1 MYSFLESSE
10 TTRET
15 ICVDDILKKYIYLI
29 IIDEYKKF
37 SRSFLEW
44 FMGFSAGSF
53 CFVRVLTQYSN
64 SLFIF
69 EIQKKDPKILYY
81 IKKNL
86 GFGQV
91 LQVSHANISFWVFR
105 ILKKK
110 DLLSIFGLFRFQLI
124 STRNFFYFFQWL
136 SQYQIFSNHKRFG
149 TLYNPQLIVNNESC
163 WLNGYIFSKT
173 HFIVYSVSNLNQQC
187 ISKIRL
193 IQKLSFTQ
201 KKNKR
206 LLNQLS
212 GIVKSN
218 KLLPIIRQPNGYQLE
233 INNFFSFQ
241 VLFFYLN
248 KNGSNI
254 KTEPLKKLVF
264 LRWWRICLYQLEKR
278 PLTSKGVSRL
288 KKLFKNLNKLNKY

>member
-15 ICVDDILKKYIYLI
+15 ICVDDILKKDIDLI
-29 IIDEYKKF
+29 IYEYKKF

-53 CFVRVLTQYSN
+53 CFIRVLTQYSN
-64 SLFIF
+64 ALFIF
-69 EIQKKDPKILYY
+69 EIKKKDPKILYY

-105 ILKKK
+105 IVKKK
-110 DLLSIFGLFRFQLI
+110 DLLSIFGLFKFQLTSI
-124 STRNFFYFFQWL
+124 KNFFYFFQWL
-136 SQYQIFSNHKRFG
+136 SQYQIFYDSKIFG
-149 TLYNPQLIVNNESC
+149 TLYNPQLAVDDESY

-173 HFIVYSVSNLNQQC
+173 HFIIYSMSNLNQQSF
-187 ISKIRL
+187 SKIRL

-206 LLNQLS
+206 LLNKLS
-212 GIVKSN
+212 EILKSN

-233 INNFFSFQ
+233 IDNFFSFQ
-241 VLFFYLN
+241 FLFFFFN

-254 KTEPLKKLVF
+254 KAEPLKKLVF
-264 LRWWRICLYQLEKR
+264 LRWWRICLYQIEKR
-278 PLTSKGVSRL
+278 PLTYKGVRRL